1 MSDNVNSNSERT
13 FKKNTSQSHAANVTR
28 YNLYFVQEVY
38 CTERI
43 SLNPDFSEQIRA
55 SAMLASVSFTVPVQK
70 LNRLLVTRQPF
81 ALT

>member
-1 MSDNVNSNSERT
+1 MLIAIQTECSRKTPLKVMPQMLN
-13 FKKNTSQSHAANVTR
+13 

-38 CTERI
+38 CTERT
-43 SLNPDFSEQIRA
+43 SLNPDFSEQIRT
-55 SAMLASVSFTVPVQK
+55 SAMLARVSFTVPVQK